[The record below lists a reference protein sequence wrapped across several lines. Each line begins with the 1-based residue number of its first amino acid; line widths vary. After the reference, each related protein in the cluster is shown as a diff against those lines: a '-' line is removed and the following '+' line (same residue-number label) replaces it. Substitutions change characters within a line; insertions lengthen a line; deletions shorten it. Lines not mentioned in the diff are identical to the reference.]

1 MNEETIFK
9 CEDAQHG
16 QLPQSATPTQDP
28 VDLKP
33 TPLKKRLIE
42 LMLVSLKIGS
52 TSFGAP
58 TAHIAMMEDEY
69 VRKRKWITPEHFCD
83 LLAAANLIPG
93 PNASETCYHVGY
105 VYAGYPGLLV
115 SGFSFILPA
124 FIASMLLSW
133 VYVRFG
139 SLPQLEGLFYFL
151 NPLVLGVVLVTTW
164 RIGKSS
170 LIGWEQYLIF
180 GLALVTKLLDFMGLV
195 DINEVFIMLGCGAL
209 AVLLHYGIKQNFRK
223 PPNLLLSFAP
233 LPFVAIA
240 VKLMFETVS
249 NSAWKI
255 FWYFLRTGAVLFG
268 SSLVLFALIEDDVVN
283 RFGWLTNQQL
293 ADAISM
299 GQITPGPVLGAS
311 TFVGYF
317 AGGFGGAT
325 AATLGVFLP
334 SFLIVAATAPLV
346 KKMRE
351 NHLTSSF
358 LNGIKPA
365 VVVLILFVSINLG
378 QNALV
383 DVWTVL
389 AMLAGLAVLTFTEA
403 QPYHLIIAG
412 LALGI
417 IRALLT
423 IF

>member
-1 MNEETIFK
+1 LNEETIFK
-9 CEDAQHG
+9 CEDAKRE

-69 VRKRKWITPEHFCD
+69 VRKRKWVTPEHFCD

-139 SLPQLEGLFYFL
+139 SLPELEGLFYFL

-170 LIGWEQYLIF
+170 LIGWEQFLLF

-283 RFGWLTNQQL
+283 RFGWLTTQQL
-293 ADAISM
+293 TDAIAM
-299 GQITPGPVLGAS
+299 GQITPGPVLSSS
-311 TFVGYF
+311 TFVGYLS
-317 AGGFGGAT
+317 GGFWGGVAST
-325 AATLGVFLP
+325 IGVFLP
-334 SFLIVAATAPLV
+334 SFIIVAITAPLV

-351 NHLTSSF
+351 NAITSAF
-358 LNGIKPA
+358 LKGVNAA
-365 VVVLILFVSINLG
+365 VVALILMVCVSLA

-389 AMLAGLAVLTFTEA
+389 ILAAGFLAMILLKAPPYILVLAGLLMGLLKA
-403 QPYHLIIAG
+403 LI
-412 LALGI
+412 L
-417 IRALLT
+417 
-423 IF
+423 

>member
-1 MNEETIFK
+1 MTEE
-9 CEDAQHG
+9 QR
-16 QLPQSATPTQDP
+16 LPDFQVEEEKPLDVA
-28 VDLKP
+28 DLDIAKAREE
-33 TPLKKRLIE
+33 PLKTRLIE
-42 LMLVSLKIGS
+42 LLKVTLKIGL

-58 TAHIAMMEDEY
+58 TAHIAMMENEF
-69 VRKRKWITPEHFCD
+69 VRKKKWVSEEHFLD

-105 VYAGYPGLLV
+105 IRAGYPGMIVAGL
-115 SGFSFILPA
+115 GFISPA
-124 FIASMLLSW
+124 FIISLLVAW
-133 VYVRFG
+133 LYMQYG
-139 SLPQLEGLFYFL
+139 ALPQIEGIFYLL
-151 NPLVLGVVLVTTW
+151 NPLVLAIVLSTTW
-164 RIGKSS
+164 RIGKAS
-170 LIGWEQYLIF
+170 LKGWKQLLIF
-180 GLALVTKLLDFMGLV
+180 
-195 DINEVFIMLGCGAL
+195 AL
-209 AVLLHYGIKQNFRK
+209 AVGAKLLGINEAIILIGGGVIGILLHHVLVKWSNGSLPTQMMLA
-223 PPNLLLSFAP
+223 LLP
-233 LPFVAIA
+233 LPAMTEFVGKI
-240 VKLMFETVS
+240 VEQGKETLW
-249 NSAWKI
+249 NI
-255 FWYFLRTGAVLFG
+255 FIYFLRTGAVLFG
-268 SSLVLFALIEDDVVN
+268 SSLVLFALIQDDVVN

-365 VVVLILFVSINLG
+365 AVVLLLFVSINQG

-383 DVWTVL
+383 DAWTVL

-412 LALGI
+412 VALGI
-417 IRALLT
+417 FSALLT

>member
-1 MNEETIFK
+1 ML
-9 CEDAQHG
+9 AL
-16 QLPQSATPTQDP
+16 LP
-28 VDLKP
+28 
-33 TPLKKRLIE
+33 
-42 LMLVSLKIGS
+42 
-52 TSFGAP
+52 
-58 TAHIAMMEDEY
+58 
-69 VRKRKWITPEHFCD
+69 
-83 LLAAANLIPG
+83 
-93 PNASETCYHVGY
+93 
-105 VYAGYPGLLV
+105 
-115 SGFSFILPA
+115 LPA
-124 FIASMLLSW
+124 MTELVGKIVEQGKETLWNIFI
-133 VYVRFG
+133 
-139 SLPQLEGLFYFL
+139 
-151 NPLVLGVVLVTTW
+151 
-164 RIGKSS
+164 
-170 LIGWEQYLIF
+170 
-180 GLALVTKLLDFMGLV
+180 
-195 DINEVFIMLGCGAL
+195 
-209 AVLLHYGIKQNFRK
+209 
-223 PPNLLLSFAP
+223 
-233 LPFVAIA
+233 
-240 VKLMFETVS
+240 
-249 NSAWKI
+249 
-255 FWYFLRTGAVLFG
+255 YFLRTGVVLFG

-283 RFGWLTNQQL
+283 RFGWLTYQQL

-365 VVVLILFVSINLG
+365 VVALILFVSINLG

-412 LALGI
+412 LGLGI
-417 IRALLT
+417 IRALL
-423 IF
+423 IMF

>member
-1 MNEETIFK
+1 MTEE
-9 CEDAQHG
+9 QR
-16 QLPQSATPTQDP
+16 LPDFQVEEEKPLDVA
-28 VDLKP
+28 DLDIAKAREE
-33 TPLKKRLIE
+33 PLKTRLIE
-42 LMLVSLKIGS
+42 LLKVTLKIGL

-58 TAHIAMMEDEY
+58 TAHIAMMENEF
-69 VRKRKWITPEHFCD
+69 VRKKKWVSEEHFLD

-105 VYAGYPGLLV
+105 IRAGYPGMIVAGL
-115 SGFSFILPA
+115 GFISPA
-124 FIASMLLSW
+124 FIISLLVAW
-133 VYVRFG
+133 LYMQYG
-139 SLPQLEGLFYFL
+139 ALPQIEGIFYLL
-151 NPLVLGVVLVTTW
+151 NPLVLAIVLSTTW
-164 RIGKSS
+164 RIGKAS
-170 LIGWEQYLIF
+170 LKGWKQLLIF
-180 GLALVTKLLDFMGLV
+180 
-195 DINEVFIMLGCGAL
+195 AL
-209 AVLLHYGIKQNFRK
+209 AVGAKLLGINEAIILIGGGVIGILLHHVLVKWSNGSLPTQMMLA
-223 PPNLLLSFAP
+223 LLP
-233 LPFVAIA
+233 LPAMTELVGKI
-240 VKLMFETVS
+240 VEQGKETLW
-249 NSAWKI
+249 NI
-255 FWYFLRTGAVLFG
+255 FIYFLRTGAVLFG
-268 SSLVLFALIEDDVVN
+268 SSLVLFALIQDDVVN